1 MLEAMKRVVS
11 ENGLTA
17 LIAPIRPTLKSRY
30 PLTPMER
37 YAQWTQPDGSPFDP
51 WLRVHW
57 RLGAAFLGVAPRSMI
72 ITGTVAEWEEWTN
85 MRFPD
90 SGTYVVPG
98 ALQPI
103 TIDRDAN
110 LGRYEEA
117 NVWMLHRIGRE

>member
-1 MLEAMKRVVS
+1 
-11 ENGLTA
+11 
-17 LIAPIRPTLKSRY
+17 
-30 PLTPMER
+30 MER
-37 YAQWTQPDGSPFDP
+37 YAEWTQPDRSPFDP

-57 RLGAAFLGVAPRSMI
+57 RMGAAFLQIAPRSMI
-72 ITGTVAEWEEWTN
+72 ITGMVAEWEEWTN
-85 MRFPD
+85 RRSPE

-117 NVWMLHRIGRE
+117 NVWMAHRIGRGRALELLHE